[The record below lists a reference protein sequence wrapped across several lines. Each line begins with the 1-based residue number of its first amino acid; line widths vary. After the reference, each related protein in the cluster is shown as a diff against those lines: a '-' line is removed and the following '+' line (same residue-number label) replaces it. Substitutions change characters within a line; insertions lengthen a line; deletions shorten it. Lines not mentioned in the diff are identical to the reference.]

1 MFQKKRPRGAS
12 TFVNILCKII
22 TAMKKWNLVITVLL
36 FILGVLCF
44 VFFDVR
50 PVKLLSDP
58 DANKL
63 LCGFLSRLG
72 LSVLFVW
79 LLYQTN
85 GAKVF
90 VFRRDFPRVLLW
102 SLPCFMVA
110 FVNYPYSVL
119 IKGTASININLMGL
133 YTLFVI
139 GIALLEELVFRGVI
153 LLIVEDLLKGKK
165 HKPLLTTL
173 ICSLIFSLFHLTNLL
188 PPVSSDISSVLL
200 QCLYTFLI
208 GGMLTVTMLKGR
220 NIWLCVLIHAVF
232 DFGGLIIEHIGS
244 GSPWDMV
251 FWIMTITSA
260 VLCAG
265 HILMT
270 LLKLEKDYYVSRN

>member
-1 MFQKKRPRGAS
+1 
-12 TFVNILCKII
+12 
-22 TAMKKWNLVITVLL
+22 MKKWNLVITILL
-36 FILGVLCF
+36 FAFGVLCF

-50 PVKLLSDP
+50 PVKILSDP
-58 DANKL
+58 IENKL
-63 LCGFLSRLG
+63 LCGFLSRIG
-72 LSVLFVW
+72 ISILFVW
-79 LLYQTN
+79 LIYQTN
-85 GAKVF
+85 GTKLFA
-90 VFRRDFPRVLLW
+90 FRRDFPRVLLW

-110 FVNYPYSVL
+110 FVNYPYSAL
-119 IKGTASININLMGL
+119 IQGTASINLKLLAL
-133 YTLFVI
+133 YTLFI
-139 GIALLEELVFRGVI
+139 LGIALLEELVFRGVI
-153 LLIVEDLLKGKK
+153 LIVVEDLLKDKK

-188 PPVSSDISSVLL
+188 PPASSDINSVLL

-220 NIWLCVLIHAVF
+220 NIWLCVLIHAIF
-232 DFGGLIIEHIGS
+232 DFGGLIIEQIGS
-244 GSPWDMV
+244 GSPWDIV
-251 FWIMTITSA
+251 FWIMTIVSA